1 MKFLSVEIDVPDVAH
16 PVYSTDNTA
25 RLQHDPYPVISNAK
39 RNVELRNL
47 RSENRCKEFMSG
59 KKVFE
64 EEGSRRLKESSI
76 RRGREGGRER
86 HRPRSVLVFDEIAL
100 SSTTESSSFAETN
113 DRMRTYLRDPIYL
126 ERGSP

>member
-1 MKFLSVEIDVPDVAH
+1 MTTGTRARDVFITLQKRLSPEQKP
-16 PVYSTDNTA
+16 
-25 RLQHDPYPVISNAK
+25 
-39 RNVELRNL
+39 
-47 RSENRCKEFMSG
+47 CSG

-76 RRGREGGRER
+76 RRGRGKEETRER
-86 HRPRSVLVFDEIAL
+86 HRPRSVLVLDEIAL
-100 SSTTESSSFAETN
+100 SSPTESSSFAETN

>member
-1 MKFLSVEIDVPDVAH
+1 MKFLSVGIDVPDVAH

-47 RSENRCKEFMSG
+47 RSENRCKELPRIHIALFDQERTSLPKHYEALVTGTRARDVFITLQKRLSPEEKPCSG

-64 EEGSRRLKESSI
+64 EEGSRLK
-76 RRGREGGRER
+76 
-86 HRPRSVLVFDEIAL
+86 DE
-100 SSTTESSSFAETN
+100 
-113 DRMRTYLRDPIYL
+113 RDPIYR